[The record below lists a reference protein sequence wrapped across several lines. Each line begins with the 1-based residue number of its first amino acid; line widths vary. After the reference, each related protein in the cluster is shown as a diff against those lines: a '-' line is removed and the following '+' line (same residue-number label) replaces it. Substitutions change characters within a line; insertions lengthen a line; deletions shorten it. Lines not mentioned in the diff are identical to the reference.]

1 MRGRTGP
8 EVGLQ
13 LSLMLVHFFH
23 VNNFTLNPFDLDLR
37 IKEVLSVLCNAISR
51 CHAISQCHFTINKR
65 NKSQYLESVV
75 YSQKDWGN

>member
-37 IKEVLSVLCNAISR
+37 IKEVLSVLCNAMNAMP
-51 CHAISQCHFTINKR
+51 CMHNTINKR